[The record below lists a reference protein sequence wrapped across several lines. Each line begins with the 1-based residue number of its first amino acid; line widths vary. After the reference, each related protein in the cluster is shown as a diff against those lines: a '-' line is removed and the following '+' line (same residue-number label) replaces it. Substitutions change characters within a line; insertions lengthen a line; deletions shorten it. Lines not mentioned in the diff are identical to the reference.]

1 MSHPKKDGK
10 IQYLD
15 NQEGILIVR
24 KGKAGTI
31 RYLPKGKYTTNDD
44 AYLLTL
50 KKEFQDKIKL
60 KWITYEYK
68 DLFLKYS
75 SSSDN
80 GTWNKGRFFNEAKI
94 KIIPF
99 KYQEKIVAYYDR
111 LNELKKYLL
120 GILEKIE
127 SLVDKDFCIV

>member
-10 IQYLD
+10 IHYLD

-31 RYLPKGKYTTNDD
+31 RYLSKGKYATNDD

-50 KKEFQDKIKL
+50 KKEFKDKIEL

-94 KIIPF
+94 KIIPLV
-99 KYQEKIVAYYDR
+99 YQKKIVAYYDR
-111 LNELKKYLL
+111 LNELKRYLL